1 VKILRLGNSNDAE
14 GRVAPEDMTHRVLE
28 RALHEA
34 TGEDVET
41 VIKRAWPTPELPRAV
56 ARWMETL
63 HPDVVVLRVPAF
75 WFNYESVPLKL
86 ERKLGRLGKSLGDA
100 GFKAAG
106 TPWLADNALF
116 HAGRRLAQVTVGG
129 ATNFTTEE
137 VIENVSAVVRTVL
150 RAEGAAF
157 LLSGPGGRVNH
168 APTRR
173 AQARDEA
180 RRLRVHEALRDLCQ
194 QLHVEYLGSDVAL
207 FGTAAAPK
215 LLKDRLHSTG
225 ESNAARASDELDA
238 VLRALGRPHP
248 RPSGAPV

>member
-14 GRVAPEDMTHRVLE
+14 GRVAPEEMTHRVLE

-41 VIKRAWPTPELPRAV
+41 IIKRTWPTPELPRAV

-86 ERKLGRLGKSLGDA
+86 ERKLGRVGKSLGDA

-106 TPWLADNALF
+106 TPWLADNAVF

-129 ATNFTTEE
+129 ATNFTPEE
-137 VIENVSAVVRTVL
+137 VIENVSAVVRAVVRT
-150 RAEGAAF
+150 EGAAMM
-157 LLSGPGGRVNH
+157 LSGPGARVNH

-180 RRLRVHEALRDLCQ
+180 RRLLVHHALRELCQ
-194 QLHVEYLGSDVAL
+194 QVHVEYLGTEVAR
-207 FGTAAAPK
+207 FRSAAAPK
-215 LLKDRLHSTG
+215 LLKDRLHNTG
-225 ESNAARASDELDA
+225 ESNAATAAEELGA
-238 VLRALGRPHP
+238 VLRALGRVAATP
-248 RPSGAPV
+248 